1 MNRGNLFD
9 ELNQRAFRGR
19 LPKYKVIRRAALSD
33 GCLGIC
39 SNHEKIILIK
49 STTPEEER
57 LTLIHEMCHIR
68 RRATGHQ
75 HGPMF
80 RRKMARVARAL
91 GEPSL
96 VKELERY
103 DGTEAKRHIA
113 NQRAAGISVTEI
125 PFKVAVSSDL
135 ESLALSANGWCSPWS
150 GVRS

>member
-1 MNRGNLFD
+1 
-9 ELNQRAFRGR
+9 
-19 LPKYKVIRRAALSD
+19 
-33 GCLGIC
+33 
-39 SNHEKIILIK
+39 
-49 STTPEEER
+49 
-57 LTLIHEMCHIR
+57 
-68 RRATGHQ
+68 
-75 HGPMF
+75 MF

-150 GVRS
+150 GVRRFFADRYGLSPAQFDRAYPSGKREWLALARKARELTVFDRQALKWDRLLDE